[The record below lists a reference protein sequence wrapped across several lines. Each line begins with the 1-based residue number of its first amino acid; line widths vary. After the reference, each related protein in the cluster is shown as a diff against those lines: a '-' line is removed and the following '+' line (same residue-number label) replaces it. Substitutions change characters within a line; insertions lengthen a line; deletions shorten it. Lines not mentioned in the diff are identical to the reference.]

1 MEAEDEEE
9 GLECHLWRTKP
20 SFYTWENDGP
30 EKVSGG
36 SGVTQ
41 LEMHSEPSSA
51 DSQPR
56 DPPTLTVPSPWW
68 QRTEA
73 GRHLNTLE
81 GPRRERVPGLEES
94 RRRVGSEAVKAPVE
108 SRHPSMKRLALHGAS
123 RCHLPSLWSR
133 SRVEERGWKPV
144 VSCYRHWW

>member
-1 MEAEDEEE
+1 M
-9 GLECHLWRTKP
+9 WRTKP

-73 GRHLNTLE
+73 GRHLHTLE

-94 RRRVGSEAVKAPVE
+94 RRRVGSEALKAPVE
-108 SRHPSMKRLALHGAS
+108 AFVEHGDAMPFMEHPDVIFPHCGAGAMWKREG
-123 RCHLPSLWSR
+123 RDQ
-133 SRVEERGWKPV
+133 
-144 VSCYRHWW
+144 